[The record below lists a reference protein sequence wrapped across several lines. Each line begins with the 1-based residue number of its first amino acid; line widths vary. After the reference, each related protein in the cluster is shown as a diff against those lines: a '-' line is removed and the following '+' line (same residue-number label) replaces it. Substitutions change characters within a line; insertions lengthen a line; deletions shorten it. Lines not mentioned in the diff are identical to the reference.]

1 MKLQYAFKL
10 TGITDVMN
18 YSKKLLVVLPFEF
31 VMKSIFENVFNLM
44 LSPPL

>member
-18 YSKKLLVVLPFEF
+18 YSKIIAGCASFLEF
-31 VMKSIFENVFNLM
+31 VMKLIFLKM
-44 LSPPL
+44 YLI